1 MLLQSFYRLGN
12 QGINAKPIAQEYATV
27 VLELIFEL
35 NLLVS
40 ETMFS
45 IPPHSLF
52 EAFRIIGQE
61 CYKEYPCMG
70 GGIITWDNPSET
82 TFQPWDL

>member
-12 QGINAKPIAQEYATV
+12 QGINAQEHATV

-70 GGIITWDNPSET
+70 GEIIT
-82 TFQPWDL
+82 

>member
-1 MLLQSFYRLGN
+1 MLLQFFYRLRN
-12 QGINAKPIAQEYATV
+12 QGINAKPIAQEQATV

-35 NLLVS
+35 NLPVS

-45 IPPHSLF
+45 VLPYSFF

-61 CYKEYPCMG
+61 RSKEYRCMG
-70 GGIITWDNPSET
+70 GGIIT
-82 TFQPWDL
+82 